1 MTSDDKGIVPLTA
14 DAGSA
19 RLNGPSRRQLL
30 AMLPLAGVAGLLGLL
45 AVGLSRNPSEIRS
58 ALIGK
63 TVPDFDLP
71 PVQGRQLG
79 LGTEHL
85 RGEVSLLNVFASWC
99 VPCRIEHPLLMQ
111 LAAERMVPI
120 YGLNYKDSLEHA
132 ASWLDGNGDP
142 YRRTGADRDG
152 RVAIEF
158 GVYGVPETFVIDR
171 HGVIAHRHV
180 GPLSAKD
187 LSQKILP
194 LMARLGADQGPNT
207 LGGASKPTD
216 EVPS

>member
-1 MTSDDKGIVPLTA
+1 MTSDDKEIVPLGA
-14 DAGSA
+14 NAGGA
-19 RLNGPSRRQLL
+19 RVNGASRRQLL
-30 AMLPLAGVAGLLGLL
+30 AMLPVAGVAGLLALL
-45 AVGLSRNPSEIRS
+45 AAGLNRDPSEIPS

-79 LGTEHL
+79 FGTERL

-111 LAAERMVPI
+111 LATERTVPI
-120 YGLNYKDSLEHA
+120 YGLNYKDSPEHA

-158 GVYGVPETFVIDR
+158 GVYGVPETFVIDSQ
-171 HGVIAHRHV
+171 GVIAHRHV
-180 GPLSAKD
+180 GPLSATD

-194 LMARLGADQGPNT
+194 LIARLRADQRLNT
-207 LGGASKPTD
+207 FGEAHAAD
-216 EVPS
+216 EVPG